1 MSEFDPTSDDFA
13 EMSESAGPVS
23 RERAQRFY
31 DRMRNNIQRYLSTR
45 GAERSA
51 APRLLGPDSVRLRWR
66 LVTDPRVGS
75 KNKMLLGSG
84 IAYYI
89 FPFDIMPEGFIGV
102 GGFVDD
108 LLLAVYVL
116 NKMLADTDVE
126 ILRDHWS
133 GNEDILAAIQ
143 RILNTADNLVG
154 SDLLT
159 RLKRLVK

>member
-1 MSEFDPTSDDFA
+1 MSEYDPTSDDFA

-31 DRMRNNIQRYLSTR
+31 DRMRNSIQRYLSTR

-51 APRLLGPDSVRLRWR
+51 DWLLLVPDVFMLMWR
-66 LVTDPRVGS
+66 LVTDPRVCS

-102 GGFVDD
+102 GGFIDD

-133 GNEDILAAIQ
+133 GNEDILGAIQ

-154 SDLLT
+154 SDLLS
-159 RLKRLVK
+159 RLKRMVK